1 MTDPTQGDVIIETV
15 TGPIGLDGFTSALA
29 HEHLFVDFLG
39 PDHPEYCRVDW
50 REVRTECLERLAE
63 VRRAGV
69 DLLVDCTGIGIGR
82 NVDLLRDV
90 STSSGIRIVCATGI
104 YKSLRPPGLEE
115 ATIEGLADL
124 FVRELTV
131 GVDGTD
137 IRAGFIKL
145 ATTDASPTA
154 EESLVHRAGAMAA
167 VTTGSAIVLHSLRA
181 RAAEVVLGTLEREG
195 FDPTRL
201 IWAHAQE
208 STLAEN
214 LALASR
220 GVAISLDAI
229 GTSDDGEMLD
239 RIEHLVAMGAG
250 DRVVVSSDSS
260 LVVHPAELAY
270 ERDIG
275 HLHGTFGPRVEPRF
289 GRELRED
296 LTRDNVFRAFGRG
309 RDVGI
314 VHER

>member
-1 MTDPTQGDVIIETV
+1 MTDPTQADVIIETV
-15 TGPIGLDGFTSALA
+15 TGTIGLDGFTSALG

-50 REVRTECLERLAE
+50 PEVRTACLERLAE
-63 VRRAGV
+63 VRRTGI

-90 STSSGIRIVCATGI
+90 SMSSGIRIVAATGI
-104 YKSLRPPGLEE
+104 YKSLRPPGLQE
-115 ATIEGLADL
+115 ATIEDLADL
-124 FVRELTV
+124 FVRELTS

-137 IRAGFIKL
+137 VRAGFIKL
-145 ATTDASPTA
+145 ATTDAGPTA
-154 EESLVHRAGAMAA
+154 EETLIHRAGAMAA
-167 VTTGSAIVLHSLRA
+167 VATGSAIVLHSLRA
-181 RAAEVVLGTLEREG
+181 EAAEAVLEGMERES

-208 STLAEN
+208 SRLEEN
-214 LALASR
+214 LELASR

-239 RIEHLVAMGAG
+239 RIEQLVAAGAG

-260 LVVHPAELAY
+260 LVVHPVELAY

-275 HLHGTFGPRVEPRF
+275 YLPRTFGPKVEERF
-289 GRELRED
+289 GRALREA
-296 LTRDNVFRAFGRG
+296 LTRDNVFRRVGRE
-309 RDVGI
+309 RDV